1 MFYVGVDVSKDSFN
15 FCIVEQNKSVLKQ
28 GSFPMCME
36 GFSSFISV
44 ISPFSPCTVVFE
56 SSGRYHIPLA
66 IFLSTKGFS
75 VSVVNPK
82 TIHSFIKFFSA
93 NNPSKSDKKDAFYI
107 AVFSASQPELI
118 SKHFSD
124 SSLPS
129 VKFLARELEKIKQE
143 IATCKTQIKYCL
155 SVLFPEA
162 EKNFNVFSS
171 AFLSILKVFPSS
183 SQISQAGIEGVR
195 NCIVKT
201 KGRNPSFSAKDVVA
215 TARSSIGISNEGM
228 ETALVYY
235 IEKLEF
241 LLAQAKKIGASFVRE
256 VERFF
261 SREVEIVSSVP
272 GISVT
277 LACRFIAEVGNI
289 ERFDNWKKVVKYAGT
304 DPVVKES
311 GKWRVECGISKQGNP
326 HLRNVLFQMAV
337 GVVKWCQVFRDYFNH
352 KFSQFGSYK
361 KAMIAVV
368 NKLIRVLFAMISRGQ
383 SFKHPDH
390 APASISHS

>member
-1 MFYVGVDVSKDSFN
+1 
-15 FCIVEQNKSVLKQ
+15 
-28 GSFPMCME
+28 
-36 GFSSFISV
+36 
-44 ISPFSPCTVVFE
+44 
-56 SSGRYHIPLA
+56 
-66 IFLSTKGFS
+66 
-75 VSVVNPK
+75 
-82 TIHSFIKFFSA
+82 
-93 NNPSKSDKKDAFYI
+93 
-107 AVFSASQPELI
+107 
-118 SKHFSD
+118 
-124 SSLPS
+124 

-171 AFLSILKVFPSS
+171 AFLSISKVYPSA
-183 SQISQAGIEGVR
+183 SQISQAGVKGIR

-215 TARSSIGISNEGM
+215 TARSSIGILNEGM
-228 ETALVYY
+228 EIALVYY

-241 LLAQAKKIGASFVRE
+241 LLAQAKKIAASFVRE

-272 GISVT
+272 GISIT
-277 LACRFIAEVGNI
+277 LACRFVAEVGNI

-326 HLRNVLFQMAV
+326 HLRNVLFQMAK
-337 GVVKWCQVFRDYFNH
+337 GVVMWCPVFREYF
-352 KFSQFGSYK
+352 KRKLAQFGSYK
-361 KAMIAVV
+361 KAMVAVV
-368 NKLIRVLFAMISRGQ
+368 NKLIRVLFAMLSMGQCFRHTTVSPQLISN
-383 SFKHPDH
+383 S
-390 APASISHS
+390 